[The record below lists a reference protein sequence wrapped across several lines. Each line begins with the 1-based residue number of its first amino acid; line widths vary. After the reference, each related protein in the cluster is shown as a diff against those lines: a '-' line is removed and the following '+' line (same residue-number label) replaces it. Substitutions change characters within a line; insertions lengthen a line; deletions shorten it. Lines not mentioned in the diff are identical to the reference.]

1 QELVDLITKAGL
13 IKTVKDLG
21 SCYERLVKEFL
32 VNISEDCN
40 DPMSPEYRKVYV
52 RGRCNEFSADVINQF
67 LGRSTEVVPE
77 MKATYDEICMTLTN
91 NQVRKWPG
99 KIPSVKLTAKYARLN
114 KIVVINWVPTSHTSE
129 HYSEQH
135 PDICT
140 AADVP
145 CKREADLSLD
155 YRLFEGSH
163 AADIAGPSGKK

>member
-1 QELVDLITKAGL
+1 
-13 IKTVKDLG
+13 
-21 SCYERLVKEFL
+21 
-32 VNISEDCN
+32 
-40 DPMSPEYRKVYV
+40 
-52 RGRCNEFSADVINQF
+52 
-67 LGRSTEVVPE
+67 

-163 AADIAGPSGKK
+163 AADIAGPSGKKSALEAEVAEEGGMNGEGDTTATEHVQVEDSDESASI